1 MIVEEYIVDLE
12 VNIDWFK
19 IEVIKKDVDIREFYG
34 RYVKLEIE
42 IDVVRKK
49 LYRVEMENGGLVE

>member
-42 IDVVRKK
+42 IDVLRKK

>member
-34 RYVKLEIE
+34 RYVKLKIE
-42 IDVVRKK
+42 IDVLRKK